1 MKYTLMLSILTL
13 AACGTHPIGQ
23 PPQLTSVG
31 GTHAPVI
38 PPVDPVRLALAQARS
53 VEADPDYAQGS
64 LWRSGPQSL
73 FGDRRARTLG
83 DIMTVVIEID
93 EQAEFR
99 NSTDRSRS
107 ATENVSMPNLLGLEA
122 SADRILPPGVDL
134 NAAVGIDSSTQTG
147 GSGNIR
153 RNERLTLRVAATV
166 TDVLPNG
173 HLVVQ
178 GDQEVRV
185 NFELRDLRIAGI
197 VRPEDISRRN
207 EITYDKIAGAR
218 IAYGGRG
225 QITDV
230 LQPRYGQQ
238 VFERVLPF

>member
-1 MKYTLMLSILTL
+1 MKRFAVLSSLLL
-13 AACGTHPIGQ
+13 AACSTTPIGQ
-23 PPQLTSVG
+23 PPPLTQIG
-31 GTHAPVI
+31 GTTAPVM
-38 PPVDPVRLALAQARS
+38 PPVDPVRMALAQART
-53 VEADPDYAQGS
+53 VELDPDYARGS

-73 FGDRRARTLG
+73 FGDRRARSLG

-93 EQAEFR
+93 ERAEFS
-99 NSTDRSRS
+99 NSADRSRT
-107 ATENVSMPNLLGLEA
+107 AAENVAMPDLLGLEA

-134 NAAVGIDSSTQTG
+134 ENAVGINSSTETG
-147 GSGNIR
+147 GSGTTR
-153 RNERLTLRVAATV
+153 RNERLTLRIAATV
-166 TDVLPNG
+166 TNVLPNG

-178 GDQEVRV
+178 GNQEVRV
-185 NFELRDLRIAGI
+185 NYELRDLQIAGI

-238 VFERVLPF
+238 LFERVLPF